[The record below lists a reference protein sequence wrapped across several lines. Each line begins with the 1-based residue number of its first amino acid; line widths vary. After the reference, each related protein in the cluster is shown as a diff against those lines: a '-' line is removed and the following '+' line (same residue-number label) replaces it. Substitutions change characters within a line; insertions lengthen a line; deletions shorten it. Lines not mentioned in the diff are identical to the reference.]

1 MSDLSNIVEPAPEL
15 PSDFEFI
22 TSKISKSYGPKANT
36 QLSMFL
42 EQMYYLESARSRGPS
57 GSVILVLNMNDMERI
72 DSDQFN
78 LKYMI
83 I

>member
-1 MSDLSNIVEPAPEL
+1 MSDLSQIDEQAPEL

-42 EQMYYLESARSRGPS
+42 E
-57 GSVILVLNMNDMERI
+57 
-72 DSDQFN
+72 
-78 LKYMI
+78 
-83 I
+83 